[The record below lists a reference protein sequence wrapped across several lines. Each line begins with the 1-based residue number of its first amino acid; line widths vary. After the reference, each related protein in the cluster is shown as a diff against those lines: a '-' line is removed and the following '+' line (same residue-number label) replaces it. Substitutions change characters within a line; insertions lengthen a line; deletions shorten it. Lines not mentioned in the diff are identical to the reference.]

1 MVKKLGIL
9 GFILVAVCA
18 AGMVWAGTY
27 SGAIPA
33 PQPTVMPASAPAC
46 VGPNCNPPTMTLPA
60 APKPMKPNKN
70 MFQQTT
76 NPPQQS
82 CAPAVATQKMVPEPC
97 KNLATS
103 IKVKMKYPMPEPP
116 PFFQPAGCG
125 PPPIPVAV
133 PMWKF
138 IVPWPPFVYYLPVE

>member
-9 GFILVAVCA
+9 GFILVVVA
-18 AGMVWAGTY
+18 ATGMVWAETY
-27 SGAIPA
+27 TGAIPA

-46 VGPNCNPPTMTLPA
+46 VGVGCPPPA
-60 APKPMKPNKN
+60 IMKAPKEKKL
-70 MFQQTT
+70 TT
-76 NPPQQS
+76 AIQ
-82 CAPAVATQKMVPEPC
+82 VRME
-97 KNLATS
+97 
-103 IKVKMKYPMPEPP
+103 YP
-116 PFFQPAGCG
+116 QPAPPMCGPISCG

>member
-9 GFILVAVCA
+9 GFILVVVAA
-18 AGMVWAGTY
+18 AGMVWAETFT
-27 SGAIPA
+27 GAIPA

-46 VGPNCNPPTMTLPA
+46 VGGV
-60 APKPMKPNKN
+60 
-70 MFQQTT
+70 
-76 NPPQQS
+76 
-82 CAPAVATQKMVPEPC
+82 CAPAKVKPMAPPVCKPKKLTTTIDVKMSYPEP
-97 KNLATS
+97 A
-103 IKVKMKYPMPEPP
+103 PP
-116 PFFQPAGCG
+116 PMMMNPCAG